1 MTVAVV
7 GEQLDQHTTQRDAFL
22 ERVLGSVA
30 GAFSVFALYIGDTLG
45 LYDAL
50 AQYGPHTSF
59 ELAERTGTHERYA
72 REWLEQQTI
81 TDVLEVENPEAGP
94 TERRYRL
101 PSGHAEVLTERDS
114 LNYVAPL
121 GKMIAGATMP
131 IQQVLDAYRNGGG
144 VPFSAYGMDMRE
156 GQAAINRAMFLQ
168 ELPNDWLP
176 NIPGL
181 HERLQSA
188 PPARIAD
195 IGCGAGWSTIA
206 MARAYPNAIVEGY
219 DLDGPSI
226 ALARDNAARMGLT
239 SNLSF
244 HVRDAGD
251 STLAGQ
257 YDLVTAFE
265 CIHDMSDPVRAL
277 RTIYKLAGQ
286 DGTVLVADER
296 VSDTFN
302 PEGNDVEWM
311 MYGWS
316 ILHCLPVGMADQ
328 PSAGTGTVMRA
339 DALRAYAKEAGFRE
353 VEVLPIDNFF
363 FRIYR
368 LVQ

>member
-1 MTVAVV
+1 
-7 GEQLDQHTTQRDAFL
+7 
-22 ERVLGSVA
+22 
-30 GAFSVFALYIGDTLG
+30 
-45 LYDAL
+45 
-50 AQYGPHTSF
+50 
-59 ELAERTGTHERYA
+59 
-72 REWLEQQTI
+72 
-81 TDVLEVENPEAGP
+81 
-94 TERRYRL
+94 
-101 PSGHAEVLTERDS
+101 
-114 LNYVAPL
+114 
-121 GKMIAGATMP
+121 
-131 IQQVLDAYRNGGG
+131 
-144 VPFSAYGMDMRE
+144 
-156 GQAAINRAMFLQ
+156 
-168 ELPNDWLP
+168 
-176 NIPGL
+176 
-181 HERLQSA
+181 
-188 PPARIAD
+188 
-195 IGCGAGWSTIA
+195 
-206 MARAYPNAIVEGY
+206 
-219 DLDGPSI
+219 
-226 ALARDNAARMGLT
+226 MGLT

-251 STLAGQ
+251 ATLAGQ
-257 YDLVTAFE
+257 YALVTAFE